1 MINKIKRLFLKNLVE
16 VKKGGIKVFK
26 RKLFTL
32 LKIINEVPLL
42 TIAIPILLF
51 SRILNYFITI
61 RFGVLYT
68 DRIGHFAANTELY
81 LCERDAKI
89 NTPKNFHIDIFCI
102 GDKPICNHYL
112 LKKWSEKLVI
122 WPKWLVEL
130 ILTLFKLIPGGSIH
144 LIPKN
149 TQHDRDVNNLLD
161 KYPSHLS
168 LMEKEEKRGQDI
180 LKEMGVPLYSKFV
193 CLLVRDSA
201 YLNSHQPKQDWN
213 YHNYRDCDIDNYLI
227 AAEYLVEQGF
237 YVLRMGRV
245 INKPFISNKIG
256 IIDYANSKWASDF
269 MDIYLGAR
277 CTFCISTGS
286 GWDAIP
292 SFLFRK
298 PIIFTNLMPLGYL
311 ATFSYKSLLTTKR
324 HFSKTLNREL
334 SMDEIFE
341 KGVGFGLYSND
352 YYNNSIDL
360 IENSP
365 QEILDVVI
373 EMVEYLKGDVFYH
386 EQEELISKRFWVKYS
401 KLMQVYS
408 SGINL
413 HGVLKARFSITY
425 LQKNQWWIG

>member
-1 MINKIKRLFLKNLVE
+1 MSNKIFLNNFYEIKARGKKALSSKNF
-16 VKKGGIKVFK
+16 KFKYIIIKA
-26 RKLFTL
+26 
-32 LKIINEVPLL
+32 PLL
-42 TIAIPILLF
+42 LIAIPIVFFIRLF
-51 SRILNYFITI
+51 NCFLTI

-89 NTPKNFHIDIFCI
+89 NTPKNFYIDIFCM

-112 LKKWSEKLVI
+112 LKKWREKFII

-130 ILTLFKLIPGGSIH
+130 ILILFKLIPGGSIH

-168 LMEKEEKRGQDI
+168 LTEKEEKRGQDI
-180 LKEMGVPLYSKFV
+180 LKEMGVPLNSKFV

-201 YLNSHQPKQDWN
+201 YLNSHQPKEDWN

-227 AAEYLVEQGF
+227 AAEYLVEHGF

-245 INKPFISNKIG
+245 VNKPFISNKKG
-256 IIDYANSKWASDF
+256 IIDYANSKWVSDF

-277 CTFCISTGS
+277 CTFCISTGA
-286 GWDAIP
+286 GWDSIP
-292 SFLFRK
+292 VWLFRK
-298 PIIFTNLMPLGYL
+298 PTIYTNLVPFGYL
-311 ATFSYKSLLTTKR
+311 VTYSHKLLLTTKR

-341 KGVGFGLYSND
+341 KGIAYSLYSND

-373 EMVEYLKGDVFYH
+373 EMIEYLRGYVSYN
-386 EQEELISKRFWVKYS
+386 EQEELISKRFWDKYS
-401 KLMQVYS
+401 KLMKVYS
-408 SGINL
+408 LGINL